1 MSDKSTRRE
10 RFEGVAGRRVQ
21 AILDALDRL
30 SNCSNKNNYEYN
42 EKDVRKMFSTIR
54 DKMKRVE
61 SMYDEE
67 LNKKSKNKFQF

>member
-21 AILDALDRL
+21 AILDGFDRL

-42 EKDVRKMFSTIR
+42 EKDVRKMFSTIKDR
-54 DKMKRVE
+54 LKRVE

-67 LNKKSKNKFQF
+67 LNKKSKNKFEF